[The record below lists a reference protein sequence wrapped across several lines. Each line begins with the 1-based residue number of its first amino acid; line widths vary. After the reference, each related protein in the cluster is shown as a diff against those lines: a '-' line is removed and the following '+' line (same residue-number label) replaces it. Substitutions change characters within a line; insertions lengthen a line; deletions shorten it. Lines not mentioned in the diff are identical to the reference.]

1 MFHSDETL
9 NMDMEVTATQMANIN
24 NNSSIENPVKLKKLT
39 LNPKKSIWR
48 QVKQRWQ
55 LFLLIMP
62 AIIYIA
68 VFHYYPMYG
77 AQIAFRDYVVT
88 LGIWDSPWV
97 GLKHFERFF
106 TSYDFWRIMRNTL
119 GLSVYEL
126 IAGFP
131 FPIILALSINYVRQH
146 FFKKSVQMI
155 TYAPHFISVVVMGG
169 MILQFLDPRSGIVN
183 NFLTL
188 FGFEAINFMAHPE
201 LFMSIYVW
209 SGIWQSVG
217 FSCIIYLAAL
227 SGIDPSLHEAAVVD
241 GASKLQ
247 RVFHIDIPG
256 IMPIAII
263 LLILNTGQMLNI
275 GFEKVLLLQNP
286 LNVRTSEIIDTYVY
300 KTGLVSQAGNFSY
313 ATAIG
318 LFKSIVSLILL
329 ISVNKLAKKT
339 NQASL
344 W

>member
-1 MFHSDETL
+1 
-9 NMDMEVTATQMANIN
+9 MDMEVTATQMANIN

-126 IAGFP
+126 
-131 FPIILALSINYVRQH
+131 
-146 FFKKSVQMI
+146 
-155 TYAPHFISVVVMGG
+155 
-169 MILQFLDPRSGIVN
+169 
-183 NFLTL
+183 
-188 FGFEAINFMAHPE
+188 
-201 LFMSIYVW
+201 
-209 SGIWQSVG
+209 
-217 FSCIIYLAAL
+217 
-227 SGIDPSLHEAAVVD
+227 
-241 GASKLQ
+241 
-247 RVFHIDIPG
+247 
-256 IMPIAII
+256 
-263 LLILNTGQMLNI
+263 
-275 GFEKVLLLQNP
+275 
-286 LNVRTSEIIDTYVY
+286 
-300 KTGLVSQAGNFSY
+300 
-313 ATAIG
+313 
-318 LFKSIVSLILL
+318 
-329 ISVNKLAKKT
+329 
-339 NQASL
+339 
-344 W
+344 